1 VMDVRWRDKAG
12 WVVAAVAAAGVLFYA
27 GRLSSPSPTDAPMAI
42 QPIASIPDGASMQ
55 ELKVHVVGLVA
66 KPGLYSLPAGSRVQ
80 DAIDKAGGA
89 LKDADLEVLNL
100 AQKLED
106 GVQLRVAGKGNEPV
120 KLQGLPEGSFGLV
133 GPVSSSGITS
143 APAKSNASRP
153 SGSSTRA
160 ASKPSA
166 HSISLN
172 SASASELDRL
182 PGVGPATA
190 AKILEYRREH
200 GGFSSVDELLAV
212 RGIGPKKL
220 ADIKPFVRL

>member
-1 VMDVRWRDKAG
+1 MDVRWRDKAG
-12 WVVAAVAAAGVLFYA
+12 WMGAAVVVLGVTYYM
-27 GRLSSPSPTDAPMAI
+27 GRVSSPSADSPVSI
-42 QPIASIPDGASMQ
+42 QSVASIPNGASSQ

-66 KPGLYSLPAGSRVQ
+66 KPGLYSMPVGSRVQ
-80 DAIDKAGGA
+80 DAIDKAGGP
-89 LKDADLEVLNL
+89 LKDADLELLNL

-106 GVQLRVAGKGNEPV
+106 GVQLRVAAKGNEPV
-120 KLQGLPEGSFGLV
+120 KIEGLPEGSFGLA
-133 GPVSSSGITS
+133 GPMASIPAPSGRVPSKRAPSSSS
-143 APAKSNASRP
+143 KAAKPAAR
-153 SGSSTRA
+153 
-160 ASKPSA
+160 
-166 HSISLN
+166 SISLN
-172 SASASELDRL
+172 TASASELDRL